1 MSLIN
6 EFKLDSNISSS
17 SSCSIFCHVLLKFLL
32 HVGRKIFIINDTLG
46 TKMLTRL
53 RLSFIYLCDHK
64 FRHGLRDK
72 LNPLCSCSVETEITT
87 QYSQRC
93 YFFNVNRDNALHKN
107 QVFHY
112 GFLQKCN
119 QIRRKLRIWSNLLNK
134 SFMKNFIFYAV
145 MTMNDLEN
153 IPASFQPNS
162 FTSLWPSHEELRKTN
177 ANYKIH

>member
-32 HVGRKIFIINDTLG
+32 HVGRKIFIINDTLA
-46 TKMLTRL
+46 TKVLTRL
-53 RLSFIYLCDHK
+53 RLSFIYQCDNK

-72 LNPLCSCSVETEITT
+72 LNPLCSCSVEAEITT
-87 QYSQRC
+87 WYSQRC

-112 GFLQKCN
+112 GFLQQMSPNPQETTDLVKFAE
-119 QIRRKLRIWSNLLNK
+119 QILYEKLHFLCSDD
-134 SFMKNFIFYAV
+134 Y
-145 MTMNDLEN
+145 E
-153 IPASFQPNS
+153 
-162 FTSLWPSHEELRKTN
+162 
-177 ANYKIH
+177 